1 MAVPTS
7 QSGGGKAMHVKR
19 LRLRCL
25 IFARLQETVQ
35 PGWGLSTLIKVL
47 NCNRAGGRA
56 SGAALHTPASG
67 RSASAGT
74 KGPHPRV
81 PRGDT
86 QRLKPLPGDG
96 HAGQPEPTAAA
107 LGGHSPSLTD
117 TAAPNRQ
124 HSAEFPALLS
134 LRTVLRE
141 DGQIEQPISRQ

>member
-35 PGWGLSTLIKVL
+35 PGWGLSTLTKVL
-47 NCNRAGGRA
+47 NCNRAGGR
-56 SGAALHTPASG
+56 GAALHTPASG

-107 LGGHSPSLTD
+107 LGGHSPSRTD

-141 DGQIEQPISRQ
+141 DEQIEQPISRH